1 MRSFRECILSVQ
13 DQGLSRGC
21 VLTYNFSFAEFADD
35 INYAAQDNCTVNDHE
50 GVLGSNQDCSLL
62 DIYNPDDAFPFLFDA
77 PSGLLA
83 SYSTL
88 CDEFI
93 SIDSLIDMSG
103 ICGMFPLNEST
114 VEIGIENEPCSSPG
128 DMCFSNTAGECF
140 SNSEVLEWLNP
151 YVDEENVPN
160 LIDYTELSSDAACVS
175 KEQATRKV
183 TLVLD
188 LDGMLLA

>member
-1 MRSFRECILSVQ
+1 LI
-13 DQGLSRGC
+13 
-21 VLTYNFSFAEFADD
+21 YNFAFAEAADD
-35 INYAAQDNCTVNDHE
+35 VIYAAQDNCAVNGHE
-50 GVLGSNQDCSLL
+50 GLLGSNQDCSLL

-77 PSGLLA
+77 PAGLLA

-88 CDEFI
+88 CDQYV

-114 VEIGIENEPCSSPG
+114 VETSICNEPCSSPG
-128 DMCFSNTAGECF
+128 EMCFSNTGGECF

-151 YVDEENVPN
+151 YVDEENMPN
-160 LIDYTELSSDAACVS
+160 LIDYAELGSDAAYVP